1 MTHRARLDIN
11 DELYIQGQ
19 GDALHD
25 ALKAIEKL
33 NASVWYDGDKSWDA
47 SNFVNTT
54 KKAINLTKEVVER
67 DMKRDFEERLFF
79 KWLKEA

>member
-1 MTHRARLDIN
+1 MTKRASLNIN
-11 DELYIQGQ
+11 DELYIQGY
-19 GDALHD
+19 GDALYD

-33 NASVWYDGDKSWDA
+33 NESVWYDGKKSWDS

-54 KKAINLTKEVVER
+54 KKAINLTREVVER
-67 DMKRDFEERLFF
+67 DMKRDFGERMFF